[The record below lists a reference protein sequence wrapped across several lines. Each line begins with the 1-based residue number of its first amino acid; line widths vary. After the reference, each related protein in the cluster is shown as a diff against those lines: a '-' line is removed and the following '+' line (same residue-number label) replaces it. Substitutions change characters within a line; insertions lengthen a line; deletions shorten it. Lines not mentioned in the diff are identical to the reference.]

1 MKKKYI
7 ILSVIIFII
16 FLSFLFLIPK
26 NTVRIENA
34 VVNTS
39 NGDIAFSYIDKQ
51 YDWIT
56 KIFLYS
62 KDGSLLFKDDITT
75 HGRHLFIE
83 FVNDSLMVYIGGHS
97 DKIECYLY
105 SRTGVVNKSF
115 VLAESMKKPGNW
127 KNWNLKYGKK
137 SYVFSNC
144 KYVYEYTPYPKSLFN
159 STCVLRIENTDNKTS
174 TVIFEKQY
182 N

>member
-1 MKKKYI
+1 MNKKYI
-7 ILSVIIFII
+7 VLIFITV
-16 FLSFLFLIPK
+16 LSFGFFVPK
-26 NTVRIENA
+26 NTARIENA

-56 KIFLYS
+56 KIFLYD
-62 KDGSLLFKDDITT
+62 KDGSLLFKNDITT

-105 SRTGVVNKSF
+105 SRTGVVNKSL
-115 VLAESMKKPGNW
+115 VLAESMNKPGNW
-127 KNWNLKYGKK
+127 KNWNSKYGEKI
-137 SYVFSNC
+137 YAFSEY
-144 KYVYEYTPYPKSLFN
+144 KYVYEYAPYPKSLFI
-159 STCVLRIENTDNKTS
+159 STCVLYIKNIDNETS
-174 TVIFEKQY
+174 TVIFEKKH